1 MSNDNLDEKD
11 RQLIALL
18 RANARMPMVDIAKRL
33 GVSRPT
39 VQNRLSRLEQ
49 SGVILGYTLKLKPG
63 TDSHPIRLLMN
74 ISVEA
79 KSESAV
85 IKQLQRYPEI
95 VVIHHTTGH
104 WDLIAEIRAESLPSL
119 NALMGEIRM
128 LKGIVQTETNL
139 LLDSV

>member
-1 MSNDNLDEKD
+1 MANDNLDEKD

-18 RANARMPMVDIAKRL
+18 RADARMPMVDIAKKL

-39 VQNRLSRLEQ
+39 AQNRLNRLEQ

-63 TDSHPIRLLMN
+63 TESHPIRLLMN

-79 KSESAV
+79 KSEPAV

-95 VVIHHTTGH
+95 IVIHHTTGH
-104 WDLIAEIRAESLPSL
+104 WDLIAEIRAESLPVL
-119 NALMGEIRM
+119 NALLGEIRL

>member
-1 MSNDNLDEKD
+1 MTNDKLDEKD
-11 RQLIALL
+11 RRLIALL
-18 RANARMPMVDIAKRL
+18 RANARMPMVDIARKL

-63 TDSHPIRLLMN
+63 SETHPIRLFMN

-79 KSESAV
+79 KNESAV

-95 VVIHHTTGH
+95 ILIHHTTGH
-104 WDLIAEIRAESLPSL
+104 WDLIAEIRAQSLPVL
-119 NALMGEIRM
+119 NALLGEIRL